1 MIFVL
6 KWPVFVDIVLT
17 DPKIS
22 TKTFFGLL
30 TPGFLTHLFSC
41 NPAARL
47 GACEVARSAWPSSCK
62 IPRRYLWNGSGSS
75 VANDNPRGFC
85 GRTWSRNGWIFYKI
99 ILVYWIFITG
109 SSTLDISYIYIYIH
123 IYIFIKWFSGGYVE
137 TTWPLY
143 WRAFGD
149 HLSQPG
155 HLAARYVARKR
166 SPPSTHKNGGFTP

>member
-47 GACEVARSAWPSSCK
+47 GACDVARSAWPSSCK

-75 VANDNPRGFC
+75 VANDNPWGFC

-109 SSTLDISYIYIYIH
+109 SSTLDISYIYTYTYIYLSSDSAAAMWRLLDPFTGGH
-123 IYIFIKWFSGGYVE
+123 SGITCPSQVI
-137 TTWPLY
+137 W
-143 WRAFGD
+143 
-149 HLSQPG
+149 QPG
-155 HLAARYVARKR
+155 M
-166 SPPSTHKNGGFTP
+166 